1 MTRTWVWP
9 GSVGFVFRQ
18 LTRIQ
23 LVVDL
28 VVAVVFGAIVVPLS
42 YGDGLPGLI
51 LVLAMVSALGL
62 RRFSPGLALM
72 IAWVGVIAQLSAGL
86 PATLANAAILAVL
99 YTTGAYAERAARWF
113 GLGSALVG
121 GLLAGYYT
129 AIIIVRGT
137 ASDSENTMRTIA
149 VFGTL
154 AAVAAVVVLALSWTI
169 GLLVRTGRRA
179 RAEGRQRYLAE
190 REQFAAQQAMFALE
204 ERNRIARDMH
214 DVVAHSLA
222 VIIAQSDGARY
233 VHRGNADALAGTL
246 ETVAGTA
253 RSALTDVRLLLS
265 ELRHSQGD
273 GPQPVLSDLGGLI
286 EQMRSTGLEVHYIE
300 SGELIPLPTG
310 QQIALYRI
318 VQESLTNALR
328 HGDRARRV
336 LLAFHWRPGAL
347 TVQIDNA
354 TLPPN
359 PGLAPRS
366 GGHGLPG
373 MQERAALAGGSVAFT
388 PPSAANA
395 YHFVVTVHMPAGA
408 VRPTSS

>member
-1 MTRTWVWP
+1 
-9 GSVGFVFRQ
+9 
-18 LTRIQ
+18 
-23 LVVDL
+23 
-28 VVAVVFGAIVVPLS
+28 
-42 YGDGLPGLI
+42 
-51 LVLAMVSALGL
+51 MVSALAL
-62 RRFSPGLALM
+62 RRLSPGLALM
-72 IAWVGVIAQLSAGL
+72 IAWVGVIVQLGAGMVPNL
-86 PATLANAAILAVL
+86 SNAAIPAVL
-99 YTTGAYAERAARWF
+99 FASGAYGVRHARWW
-113 GLGSALVG
+113 GLASAVLG
-121 GLLAGYYT
+121 GILAGYYT
-129 AIIIVRGT
+129 AYILMKENFVGGSESIEAGT
-137 ASDSENTMRTIA
+137 RTVIL
-149 VFGTL
+149 FGTL
-154 AAVAAVVVLALSWTI
+154 ASVAAVVVLALSWTV

-190 REQFAAQQAMFALE
+190 REQMAAQQAMFALE

-233 VHRGNADALAGTL
+233 VHRGNADALGGTL

-286 EQMRSTGLEVHYIE
+286 EQMRSTGLEVHYLE
-300 SGELIPLPTG
+300 SGVLIPLPTG

-328 HGDRARRV
+328 HGDRRSPV
-336 LLAFHWRPGAL
+336 LLHFHWRADAL

-359 PGLAPRS
+359 PAAPSRG

-373 MQERAALAGGSVAFT
+373 MQERAALAGGSVNFT
-388 PPSAANA
+388 GPSPANA
-395 YHFVVTVHMPAGA
+395 YHFVVNVHMPAGTVRSSA
-408 VRPTSS
+408 VRRDTP